1 MCYINSFSRNIEWKL
16 YPDFRCLKTFLKP
29 NKNVA
34 KEFLKAHSLKYSMNT
49 CLCAKNI
56 LQNLTSEYLIKIC
69 KTLHAL

>member
-1 MCYINSFSRNIEWKL
+1 MCYTNPISSNIQGEL

-49 CLCAKNI
+49 
-56 LQNLTSEYLIKIC
+56 
-69 KTLHAL
+69 